1 MRCLVCA
8 AAMNLMKVVQD
19 DAMPV
24 PGFEHHTFMC
34 SACGDVE
41 RRLVFRHAGQ
51 RHGEPPE
58 HAAPSISPALPVHD
72 ERIAAPGIVRRVVA
86 KLRGGH

>member
-8 AAMNLMKVVQD
+8 AAMNLMKVVED
-19 DAMPV
+19 DTMPV

-41 RRLVFRHAGQ
+41 RRLVFRQVGQ
-51 RHGEPPE
+51 RHGEPPV
-58 HAAPSISPALPVHD
+58 HAAPPISPALPVHD
-72 ERIAAPGIVRRVVA
+72 ERIAVPGIVRRVVA
-86 KLRGGH
+86 RLRGG